1 MGLGQKAENI
11 LYFYD
16 KNMISSTDN
25 HSCSGTFHNINRWR
39 LNISI
44 LYPSTLLSFLTFMPV
59 LLDPRIY
66 LVEVFGVRQNY
77 LLIVAAPRAKTD
89 NAEEEPGLTSSHKF
103 QVTMYDNEENL

>member
-1 MGLGQKAENI
+1 
-11 LYFYD
+11 
-16 KNMISSTDN
+16 
-25 HSCSGTFHNINRWR
+25 
-39 LNISI
+39 
-44 LYPSTLLSFLTFMPV
+44 MPV